1 MTTKFLSV
9 EDRFRLLGII
19 LKGIGQIML
28 QDNRLTGLFFLCGLF
43 LGSIECGFAAILASF
58 TGSLTA
64 IILKFGRKEIDAGMY
79 GFSAALVGVALTFL
93 FKAEWLIWALILIG
107 SISASL
113 IQHAF
118 IKIKFP
124 AYTFPF
130 ILVTWIIVFF
140 LQQFTHIPPSE
151 LFLAKIDPEPY
162 SYLFTG
168 IDGFGQV
175 IFQAGIYS
183 GAIFFL
189 GVFVS
194 SPAAALYGLA
204 ASLIGAFLS
213 QLNGQPL
220 DNIYL
225 GLFGFNAVLSAI
237 VFSGFRKKDGC
248 WVLIAT
254 LLTVWINIF
263 LVRYHLLDR
272 FGGVFTFPFVA
283 GTWAT
288 LLIQKIIF
296 KRQTL
301 YHKK

>member
-1 MTTKFLSV
+1 MKTKYLSSK
-9 EDRFRLLGII
+9 DRLLVPRIV
-19 LKGIGQIML
+19 LRGIGQIML
-28 QDNRLTGLFFLCGLF
+28 QENSLTGLLFLCGLF
-43 LGSIECGFAAILASF
+43 LGSTECGFGAILGSF

-64 IILKFGRKEIDAGMY
+64 IIFQFNTKEIEAGIY
-79 GFSAALVGVALTFL
+79 GFSAALVGVALAFL
-93 FKAEWLIWALILIG
+93 FKAELLIWILIFAG
-107 SISASL
+107 SILASL
-113 IQHAF
+113 IQRAF

-130 ILVTWIIVFF
+130 ILVTWIVVFF
-140 LQQFTHIPPSE
+140 LQQFANIPPSE
-151 LFLAKIDPEPY
+151 LFLTKIDPQPY

-168 IDGFGQV
+168 INGFGQV

-204 ASLIGAFLS
+204 ASLLGAFLS

-237 VFSGFRKKDGC
+237 VFAGFEKKDGF

-254 LLTVWINIF
+254 LLTVWINVF
-263 LVRYHLLDR
+263 LVKYHLLDR

-283 GTWAT
+283 GTWLT
-288 LLIQKIIF
+288 LLIQKFIYRTKILP
-296 KRQTL
+296 Q
-301 YHKK
+301 